1 MQKMLIVGLVAIAL
15 AGCAATGP
23 AYTSYVTM
31 DQTQQSAM
39 TPDKAL
45 VQLREGNDRFTGG
58 RTIARDLP
66 KQVKATGKAQFPLAS
81 VVSCIDS
88 RASPELVFDQGIG
101 DIFGARIAGN
111 FVNPDILGSLEFAS
125 KVAGSKL
132 IVVLGHTSCGAI
144 KGACDDVK
152 MGNLTTTL
160 SNIKPAVS
168 SVSYTGDRS
177 SKNSPFVEMVAEAN
191 VRQTVNNIL
200 ANSPVLKEMSDKG
213 EIKVV
218 GAMLNV
224 ETGEVTWYQ

>member
-1 MQKMLIVGLVAIAL
+1 
-15 AGCAATGP
+15 
-23 AYTSYVTM
+23 
-31 DQTQQSAM
+31 
-39 TPDKAL
+39 
-45 VQLREGNDRFTGG
+45 
-58 RTIARDLP
+58 
-66 KQVKATGKAQFPLAS
+66 
-81 VVSCIDS
+81 
-88 RASPELVFDQGIG
+88 
-101 DIFGARIAGN
+101 
-111 FVNPDILGSLEFAS
+111 
-125 KVAGSKL
+125 
-132 IVVLGHTSCGAI
+132 VLGHTSCGAI